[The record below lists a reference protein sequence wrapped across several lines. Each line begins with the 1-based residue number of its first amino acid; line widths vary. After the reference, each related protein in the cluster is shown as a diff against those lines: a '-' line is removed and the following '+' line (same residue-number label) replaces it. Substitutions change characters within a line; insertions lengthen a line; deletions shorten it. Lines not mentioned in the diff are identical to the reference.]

1 MQIRKPMQNISH
13 WGKKKKNLNTIVRQ
27 TKPTPE
33 QKNSRG
39 ILVNAFTIN
48 LFHLTDIFLVTSS

>member
-1 MQIRKPMQNISH
+1 MQNISH